1 MEFILKFIFIFLA
14 SMISVAAVILVTF
27 VLEKL
32 NIYCRKNSS
41 WKGVFI
47 FGIVISIIS
56 ALASL
61 L

>member
-1 MEFILKFIFIFLA
+1 MEFILRFIFIFLG
-14 SMISVAAVILVTF
+14 SMITVAAIILVTF

-32 NIYCRKNSS
+32 NIYRRKNSS